1 MKIHKI
7 ELQSGQTIW
16 IKDISG
22 ARGDFA
28 VFLQDPNPTHKV
40 LTEELP
46 DGTIVN
52 VWGADLREF
61 YVRQHDYKLC

>member
-28 VFLQDPNPTHKV
+28 VLLQDPEFEP
-40 LTEELP
+40 LTEELA
-46 DGTIVN
+46 DGKIVD
-52 VWGADLREF
+52 VWGANLLEF
-61 YVRQHDYKLC
+61 HIRQHDYKLY